1 MDTYN
6 FAYAIEIPIEIKGMK
21 NDFSFFI
28 LRIVS
33 ILLTSS
39 NVISFQTFLFHYYKH
54 DKISNPKFLV
64 LYAIRLLQ

>member
-6 FAYAIEIPIEIKGMK
+6 FALFDAIGIPVEIKEMK

-39 NVISFQTFLFHYYKH
+39 FYLVNANLIKNPIH
-54 DKISNPKFLV
+54 DP
-64 LYAIRLLQ
+64 

>member
-1 MDTYN
+1 MIMDTYN
-6 FAYAIEIPIEIKGMK
+6 FALFDAIGTPFEIKEMK

-39 NVISFQTFLFHYYKH
+39 NVITLPNHF
-54 DKISNPKFLV
+54 I
-64 LYAIRLLQ
+64 